1 LKEECLI
8 QQSDHMELVE
18 VIPLP
23 NDFAVEV
30 WDQSRPIASNTSK
43 VDIFF
48 RMKVDLDPSYFIKPE
63 HYQMVKKVFGPQ
75 IFFEYR
81 MERAFVNNREK
92 DAAFQELLTSFK
104 KVTLPYLSRP
114 AFPRSLAISK
124 HRDIEKNPYKYR
136 LLFQNLSI

>member
-1 LKEECLI
+1 
-8 QQSDHMELVE
+8 MELVE

-23 NDFAVEV
+23 NDLTVEV
-30 WDQSRPIASNTSK
+30 WDQSRPIASDTSK

-48 RMKVDLDPSYFIKPE
+48 RMKVDLDPSYFINPE
-63 HYQMVKKVFGPQ
+63 HYQLVKKVFGPQ

-92 DAAFQELLTSFK
+92 DAAFQELLAAFK
-104 KVTLPYLSRP
+104 KNTLPYLSKP
-114 AFPRSLAISK
+114 AFPRNLAISK

>member
-23 NDFAVEV
+23 NDLTVEV
-30 WDQSRPIASNTSK
+30 WDQSRPIASDTSK

-48 RMKVDLDPSYFIKPE
+48 RMKVDLDPSYFIKTE
-63 HYQMVKKVFGPQ
+63 HYQRVKKVFGPQ
-75 IFFEYR
+75 IFYEYR

-92 DAAFQELLTSFK
+92 DVTFRELLAAFK
-104 KVTLPYLSRP
+104 RDTLPYLSRP

-136 LLFQNLSI
+136 MLF